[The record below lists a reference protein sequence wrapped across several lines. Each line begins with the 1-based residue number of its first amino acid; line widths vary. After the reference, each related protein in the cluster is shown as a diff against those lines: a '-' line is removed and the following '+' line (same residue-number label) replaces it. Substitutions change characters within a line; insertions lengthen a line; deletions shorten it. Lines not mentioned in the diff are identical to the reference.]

1 MVETMLRPVAEL
13 VDHLDRIERDTEGIY
28 LRLGR
33 MFPELKSAVDAS
45 TQSAEAAIRSIISG
59 YRGGLSADMAKR
71 RMDDFIEDASRF
83 FDNAAQSEKRFFEG
97 VKAGIAS
104 LSQLDEII
112 DRVREDSEEMELVS
126 LNAMT
131 VALKSGSAGRAF
143 SVITDELK
151 RLSGKTIQHAND
163 LSSAGTELL
172 EGLDSLRRT
181 LEELASKQEHFF
193 GIVKDTLDGGFKRL
207 DTEVDATA
215 AALRAMASQA
225 SAVRSPVSEIMQ
237 GVQLQDIIRQ
247 SLDHVRLSLR
257 ALEPDALAGNGSGNG
272 RGSHTDEAEERA
284 FLAEIT
290 RLSSTLLDDIHAQVL
305 ASLVR
310 FESNIEAINRLVSE
324 LESRRDE
331 DVNRRRT
338 CEDSVDFAI
347 IATDYL
353 AVTDAAARQSLR
365 IGEGVRKLDERFRA
379 VNSILTRFKNIV
391 TASRIE
397 TARNKAL
404 AIVSN
409 TVQGMMDLTER
420 LGLDIAEAGTV
431 TRNFSKTMN
440 TEMGDYLNDLS
451 DRQELIQTEIERMSK
466 QFQQLEDSR
475 LRLCDAESAFQPF
488 SSGFSGAIQNAA
500 AETRRISA
508 LAGELASMRDELLA
522 YAETTG
528 GADQDGLDLK
538 IRNERLKSIVE
549 RFTIFTHRQEAVRI
563 AHLGVDFETDAD
575 LIESGDVTLF

>member
-1 MVETMLRPVAEL
+1 M
-13 VDHLDRIERDTEGIY
+13 
-28 LRLGR
+28 
-33 MFPELKSAVDAS
+33 KSAVDAS
-45 TQSAEAAIRSIISG
+45 TKSAETAIHSIISG
-59 YRGGLSADMAKR
+59 YRGGLSADMARR
-71 RMDDFIEDASRF
+71 RMDDFIQDATRF
-83 FDNAAQSEKRFFEG
+83 FDNAAATEKRFFEG
-97 VKAGIAS
+97 VEAGITS

-181 LEELASKQEHFF
+181 LGDLASKQEHFF
-193 GIVKDTLDGGFKRL
+193 DIVRQTLDGGFKRL
-207 DTEVDATA
+207 DREVDETA
-215 AALRAMASQA
+215 SALRAMASRA

-257 ALEPDALAGNGSGNG
+257 ALEPDALAGNGNG
-272 RGSHTDEAEERA
+272 RGVHADEAEERA

-290 RLSSTLLDDIHAQVL
+290 RLSSTLLDDIHSQVI
-305 ASLVR
+305 ASLAR
-310 FESNIEAINRLVSE
+310 FESSIEAINSLVSE
-324 LESRRDE
+324 VESHRDE
-331 DVNRRRT
+331 DVNRRRA
-338 CEDSVDFAI
+338 CDDSVDFAV
-347 IATDYL
+347 IAADYL
-353 AVTDAAARQSLR
+353 TVTDAAARQSLR

-420 LGLDIAEAGTV
+420 LGLDIAEAGSV
-431 TRNFSKTMN
+431 TRSFSKAMN
-440 TEMGDYLNDLS
+440 AEMGDYLNDLS
-451 DRQELIQTEIERMSK
+451 DRQELIRTEIGRMSQ
-466 QFQQLEDSR
+466 QFRQFEESR
-475 LRLCDAESAFQPF
+475 ISLCDAESAFQPF
-488 SSGFSGAIQNAA
+488 STGFVGAIQNAA
-500 AETRRISA
+500 TETRRISA
-508 LAGELASMRDELLA
+508 LADELASMRDELSV
-522 YAETTG
+522 YAEATG
-528 GADQDGLDLK
+528 GSDQAGLDLD

-563 AHLGVDFETDAD
+563 AHLGVDIDSGAD
-575 LIESGDVTLF
+575 LVESGEVTLF

>member
-1 MVETMLRPVAEL
+1 MLRPVAEL
-13 VDHLDRIERDTEGIY
+13 VDRLDGIERETEGIY

-33 MFPELKSAVDAS
+33 MFPEMKSAVDAS
-45 TQSAEAAIRSIISG
+45 AQSAETTIRNIMSA
-59 YRGGLSADMAKR
+59 YRGGVSAEIAKR
-71 RMDDFIEDASRF
+71 RMDEFIEDATRF
-83 FDNAAQSEKRFFEG
+83 FNKAAETEKRFFEG
-97 VKAGIAS
+97 VEAGIGNLAK
-104 LSQLDEII
+104 LDEII

-172 EGLDSLRRT
+172 EGLDSLKRT
-181 LEELASKQEHFF
+181 LEELARKQEHFF
-193 GIVKDTLDGGFKRL
+193 GIVRDTLETGFKRL
-207 DTEVDATA
+207 DAEVDGTA
-215 AALRAMASQA
+215 STLRALASQA
-225 SAVRSPVSEIMQ
+225 SGVRSPVSEIMQ

-257 ALEPDALAGNGSGNG
+257 ALEPEAMVGNGNGNG
-272 RGSHTDEAEERA
+272 NGLHTDEAEEHA

-290 RLSSTLLDDIHAQVL
+290 RLSATLLDDVHSQVR
-305 ASLVR
+305 ASLSR
-310 FESNIEAINRLVSE
+310 FESNIDAIHRIVSA
-324 LESRRDE
+324 LESHRDE
-331 DVNRRRT
+331 DVNQRRA
-338 CEDSVDFAI
+338 CGDSVDFAV
-347 IATDYL
+347 IAADYL
-353 AVTDAAARQSLR
+353 KAKDVAARQSLR

-379 VNSILTRFKNIV
+379 VSSILTRFKNIV

-397 TARNKAL
+397 TARNRAL

-420 LGLDIAEAGTV
+420 LALDIAEAGTV
-431 TRNFSKTMN
+431 TRSFSKAMSA
-440 TEMGDYLNDLS
+440 EMGDYLNDLA
-451 DRQELIQTEIERMSK
+451 DRQDVIRAEIEKMGR
-466 QFQQLEDSR
+466 QFRQLEDSR
-475 LRLCDAESAFQPF
+475 LSLCDAESAFQPF
-488 SSGFSGAIQNAA
+488 SAGFIGAIQNAS
-500 AETRRISA
+500 AETRRIEA
-508 LAGELASMRDELLA
+508 LASELASMRDELSA

-528 GADQDGLDLK
+528 GADQGGLDLN

-563 AHLGVDFETDAD
+563 AHLGVDIETDAE
-575 LIESGDVTLF
+575 LVESGEVTLF

>member
-1 MVETMLRPVAEL
+1 MLRPVAEL

-45 TQSAEAAIRSIISG
+45 TQSAETAIRGIISS
-59 YRGGLSADMAKR
+59 YHGGLSAEMARR
-71 RMDDFIEDASRF
+71 RMDDFIEDATRF
-83 FDNAAQSEKRFFEG
+83 FDNAAKTEKRFFEG
-97 VKAGIAS
+97 VEAGIAS

-163 LSSAGTELL
+163 LSNAGTELL
-172 EGLDSLRRT
+172 EGLDNLKYT
-181 LEELASKQEHFF
+181 LGDLASKQEHFF
-193 GIVKDTLDGGFKRL
+193 GIVRQTLDGGFKRL
-207 DTEVDATA
+207 GAEVDETA
-215 AALRAMASQA
+215 SALRAMASQA
-225 SAVRSPVSEIMQ
+225 SAVRSPVSDIMQ

-257 ALEPDALAGNGSGNG
+257 ALEPEAMVGNGNVKGLPA
-272 RGSHTDEAEERA
+272 DEAEERA

-290 RLSSTLLDDIHAQVL
+290 RLSSTLLDDIHAQVI
-305 ASLVR
+305 ASLGR
-310 FESNIEAINRLVSE
+310 FETSIVAINRLVSE
-324 LESRRDE
+324 VESHRDE
-331 DVNRRRT
+331 DVNRRRAGD
-338 CEDSVDFAI
+338 DSVDFAV
-347 IATDYL
+347 IAADYL
-353 AVTDAAARQSLR
+353 TVTDAAARQSLR
-365 IGEGVRKLDERFRA
+365 IGEGVRKLDERFKA

-409 TVQGMMDLTER
+409 TVQGMMDLTEK
-420 LGLDIAEAGTV
+420 LGLDIAEAGAV
-431 TRNFSKTMN
+431 TRSFSKTMN
-440 TEMGDYLNDLS
+440 AEMDDYLNDLS
-451 DRQELIQTEIERMSK
+451 NRQELIRTEIERMSRQFK
-466 QFQQLEDSR
+466 QFEDSR
-475 LRLCDAESAFQPF
+475 SSLCDAESAFQPF
-488 SSGFSGAIQNAA
+488 SSGFLRAIQSAA
-500 AETRRISA
+500 DETRRISA
-508 LAGELASMRDELLA
+508 LAEELASMRDELSA

-528 GADQDGLDLK
+528 GTDQVGLDLD

-563 AHLGVDFETDAD
+563 AHLGVDIDSGAD
-575 LIESGDVTLF
+575 LVESGEVTLF

>member
-33 MFPELKSAVDAS
+33 MFPEMKSAVDAS
-45 TQSAEAAIRSIISG
+45 TKSAETAIHSIISG
-59 YRGGLSADMAKR
+59 YRGGLSADMARR
-71 RMDDFIEDASRF
+71 RMDDFIQDATRF
-83 FDNAAQSEKRFFEG
+83 FDNAAATEKRFFEG
-97 VKAGIAS
+97 VEAGITS

-181 LEELASKQEHFF
+181 LGDLASKQEHFF
-193 GIVKDTLDGGFKRL
+193 DIVRQTLDGGFKRL
-207 DTEVDATA
+207 DREVDETA
-215 AALRAMASQA
+215 SALRAMASRA

-257 ALEPDALAGNGSGNG
+257 ALEPDALAGNGNG
-272 RGSHTDEAEERA
+272 RGVHADEAEERA

-290 RLSSTLLDDIHAQVL
+290 RLSSTLLDDIHSQVI
-305 ASLVR
+305 ASLAR
-310 FESNIEAINRLVSE
+310 FESSIEAINSLVSE
-324 LESRRDE
+324 VESHRDE
-331 DVNRRRT
+331 DVNRRRA
-338 CEDSVDFAI
+338 CDDSVDFAV
-347 IATDYL
+347 IAADYL
-353 AVTDAAARQSLR
+353 TVTDAAARQSLR

-420 LGLDIAEAGTV
+420 LGLDIAEAGSV
-431 TRNFSKTMN
+431 TRSFSKAMN
-440 TEMGDYLNDLS
+440 AEMGDYLNDLS
-451 DRQELIQTEIERMSK
+451 DRQELIRTEIGRMSQ
-466 QFQQLEDSR
+466 QFRQFEESR
-475 LRLCDAESAFQPF
+475 ISLCDAESAFQPF
-488 SSGFSGAIQNAA
+488 STGFVGAIQNAA
-500 AETRRISA
+500 TETRRISA
-508 LAGELASMRDELLA
+508 LADELASMRDELSV
-522 YAETTG
+522 YAEATG
-528 GADQDGLDLK
+528 GSDQAGLDLD

-563 AHLGVDFETDAD
+563 AHLGVDIDSGAD
-575 LIESGDVTLF
+575 LVESGEVTLF